1 MDFFDHLSVAA
12 SVTMPFLPRLF
23 RYAWKCFKWIYNA
36 LSVFSGFICFAP
48 LCVRL
53 LPKRDQLCPPDH
65 DENDDGDDD
74 DDVTM

>member
-1 MDFFDHLSVAA
+1 M
-12 SVTMPFLPRLF
+12 
-23 RYAWKCFKWIYNA
+23 
-36 LSVFSGFICFAP
+36 FSGFICFAP